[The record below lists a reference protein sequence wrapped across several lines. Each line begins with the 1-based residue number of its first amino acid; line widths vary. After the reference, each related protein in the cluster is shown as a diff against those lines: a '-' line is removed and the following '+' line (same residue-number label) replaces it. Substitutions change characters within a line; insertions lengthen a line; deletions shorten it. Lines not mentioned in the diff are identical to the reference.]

1 MYQHLGFPMY
11 RPKVII
17 PEDQQSEYKLMLYKQ
32 VLKLC
37 ENNEPVNPFKSF
49 YEEHD
54 ALRIALNVTNDLPG
68 AIKHWDEEV
77 STGLYNYVIL
87 GDPDPSG
94 YSEKVLQNV
103 LKECS
108 NKNSYLINED
118 WFIALINIDDTNKLV
133 VKESRITV
141 E

>member
-1 MYQHLGFPMY
+1 MG
-11 RPKVII
+11 
-17 PEDQQSEYKLMLYKQ
+17 KL
-32 VLKLC
+32 
-37 ENNEPVNPFKSF
+37 
-49 YEEHD
+49 
-54 ALRIALNVTNDLPG
+54 
-68 AIKHWDEEV
+68 
-77 STGLYNYVIL
+77 NYVIL

-133 VKESRITV
+133 VKDSTITV